1 MSRLTLSPVADSLIG
16 LMVDQLSAELDARF
30 SAGPLN
36 AGAIVRVR
44 DLIICAA
51 DSSTD
56 VPIEEV
62 YAHPPIGWERR
73 PGMDEERA
81 PGEFVDEVDLGG
93 GIVIRELERDTAELV
108 MNACTPR
115 GHYFVPVR
123 QFGQRYSFVKEV
135 SLEELEERHFAWDT
149 DGTLDDA
156 LTLSRLVRDNGYSTE
171 YAARLLDYEDGQCCV
186 VYVLHREDKAIWRLH
201 HGREWL
207 DAPEGRELAALLAAY
222 WECREHLPPRVRRAM
237 WRMAYAPR
245 IRWADMVVPILVG
258 GIEALLKIGRRDLTQ
273 QFKKRI
279 PALAS
284 DVGIDGLDEDLAERL
299 YDGRSDWV
307 HGSHVQLF
315 VGEGAGADAS
325 AAEEPEG
332 PQGGEERSAL
342 AEVALLQDVLR
353 GAVRRAIED
362 AEFRELFV
370 ADETIAERWPA

>member
-1 MSRLTLSPVADSLIG
+1 MPSVA
-16 LMVDQLSAELDARF
+16 DQLSAELDARF
-30 SAGPLN
+30 SAGPVTE
-36 AGAIVRVR
+36 APIVRVR
-44 DLIICAA
+44 DLIVCIG
-51 DSSTD
+51 DPSIR

-62 YAHPPIGWERR
+62 YAHPPIGWHRR

-81 PGEFVDEVDLGG
+81 PGEFVDTIDLGG
-93 GIVIRELERDTAELV
+93 GIIIEQLDRDTAELV

-115 GHYFVPVR
+115 GHYFLPVR

-135 SLEELEERHFAWDT
+135 SLDELDERHYAWDT

-156 LTLSRLVRDNGYSTE
+156 LTLSRLIRDNGYSTE
-171 YAARLLDYEDGQCCV
+171 YAARLIDYEDGQRCI
-186 VYVLHREDKAIWRLH
+186 VYVHREDKSIYRLRRD
-201 HGREWL
+201 REWL

-222 WECREHLPPRVRRAM
+222 WHCREQLPPRVRRAM

-245 IRWADMVVPILVG
+245 LRWADMVVPILIG
-258 GIEALLKIGRRDLTQ
+258 GLEALLKIGRNGLTR
-273 QFKKRI
+273 QFKKRA
-279 PALAS
+279 PVLAA
-284 DVGIDGLDEDLAERL
+284 DVAVDGFDESLAERL

-315 VGEGAGADAS
+315 AGSSSSVKIPGE
-325 AAEEPEG
+325 EEPEEKEPEG
-332 PQGGEERSAL
+332 PQSRDEWSAL

-362 AEFRELFV
+362 AEFRQVFV

>member
-1 MSRLTLSPVADSLIG
+1 VTDSLVG
-16 LMVDQLSAELDARF
+16 QMADQLSAELDARF

-44 DLIICAA
+44 DLIVCTA

-62 YAHPPIGWERR
+62 YFHPPIGWERH

-93 GIVIRELERDTAELV
+93 GIAIRELDRDTAELV

-135 SLEELEERHFAWDT
+135 PLEKLEERHYAWDT

-156 LTLSRLVRDNGYSTE
+156 LTLSRLVRDNGYSTQ
-171 YAARLLDYEDGQCCV
+171 YAARLLDYEDGRCCV
-186 VYVLHREDKAIWRLH
+186 AYVHREDKSIWRLH
-201 HGREWL
+201 RDREWL

-222 WECREHLPPRVRRAM
+222 WDCREQLPPRIRRAM

-245 IRWADMVVPILVG
+245 MRWADVVLPILVG
-258 GIEALLKIGRRDLTQ
+258 GLEALLKIGRRDLTQ
-273 QFKKRI
+273 QFKKRV
-279 PALAS
+279 PALAAEIR
-284 DVGIDGLDEDLAERL
+284 IDGLDEDLAERL

-315 VGEGAGADAS
+315 VGEGADAP
-325 AAEEPEG
+325 AEG
-332 PQGGEERSAL
+332 SQSSDERSAL

-353 GAVRRAIED
+353 GAVRRALED
-362 AEFRELFV
+362 AEFRRVFV

>member
-1 MSRLTLSPVADSLIG
+1 MA
-16 LMVDQLSAELDARF
+16 DQLSAELEARF

-44 DLIICAA
+44 DLIVCAG
-51 DSSTD
+51 DPSRD
-56 VPIEEV
+56 VPVEEV
-62 YAHPPIGWERR
+62 YAHPPIGWDRH
-73 PGMDEERA
+73 PGLDEERA
-81 PGEFVDEVDLGG
+81 PGEFVDTIDLGG
-93 GIVIRELERDTAELV
+93 GIVIEELDRDTAELV

-135 SLEELEERHFAWDT
+135 SLEEMEERHFAWDT

-156 LTLSRLVRDNGYSTE
+156 LTLSRLVRDNGFSTQ
-171 YAARLLDYEDGQCCV
+171 YASRLLDYEDGQRCIA
-186 VYVLHREDKAIWRLH
+186 YVHREDKTIWRLRRD
-201 HGREWL
+201 REWL

-222 WECREHLPPRVRRAM
+222 WECREQLPARVRRAM

-245 IRWADMVVPILVG
+245 MRWADMVLPILVG

-273 QFKKRI
+273 QFKKRA
-279 PALAS
+279 PALAA
-284 DVGIDGLDEDLAERL
+284 DVGIDGLGEDLAERL

-315 VGEGAGADAS
+315 ARPSAGAGTS
-325 AAEEPEG
+325 AEEG
-332 PQGGEERSAL
+332 PQSSDEQSAL

-362 AEFRELFV
+362 GEFRQVFV
-370 ADETIAERWPA
+370 ADETIAERWPV

>member
-1 MSRLTLSPVADSLIG
+1 MA
-16 LMVDQLSAELDARF
+16 DQLSAELDSRF

-36 AGAIVRVR
+36 AGPIVRVR

-51 DSSTD
+51 DSSAD
-56 VPIEEV
+56 VPVEEV
-62 YAHPPIGWERR
+62 YVHPPIGWERH
-73 PGMDEERA
+73 PGMDEKRA
-81 PGEFVDEVDLGG
+81 PGEFVDELDLGG
-93 GIVIRELERDTAELV
+93 GIVIRELDRDTAELV

-135 SLEELEERHFAWDT
+135 PLEELKERHFAWDT

-156 LTLSRLVRDNGYSTE
+156 LTLSRLVRDNGFSTQ
-171 YAARLLDYEDGQCCV
+171 YAARLLDYEDGQRCV
-186 VYVLHREDKAIWRLH
+186 VYVHREDKSIWRLH
-201 HGREWL
+201 RGREWL

-222 WECREHLPPRVRRAM
+222 WECREQLPPRVRRAM

-245 IRWADMVVPILVG
+245 MRWADMVLPILVG
-258 GIEALLKIGRRDLTQ
+258 GIEALLKIGRRELTQ
-273 QFKKRI
+273 QFKKRA
-279 PALAS
+279 PALAA

-315 VGEGAGADAS
+315 AGPSAGADTS
-325 AAEEPEG
+325 EDEEPEG
-332 PQGGEERSAL
+332 PQSSDERSAL

-362 AEFRELFV
+362 AEFRQVFV

>member
-1 MSRLTLSPVADSLIG
+1 MRSVA
-16 LMVDQLSAELDARF
+16 DQLSAEIEDRF
-30 SAGPLN
+30 SAGPLTQ
-36 AGAIVRVR
+36 APIVRVR
-44 DLIICAA
+44 DLIVCAG
-51 DSSTD
+51 DPSNK

-62 YAHPPIGWERR
+62 YAHPPIGWDRRRGEDDERF
-73 PGMDEERA
+73 
-81 PGEFVDEVDLGG
+81 GEIVDTIDLGG
-93 GIVIRELERDTAELV
+93 GIAIERLDRDTTELV

-115 GHYFVPVR
+115 GHYFLPVR
-123 QFGQRYSFVKEV
+123 QFGQRYSLVKEV
-135 SLEELEERHFAWDT
+135 SLDELDDRHYAWDT

-171 YAARLLDYEDGQCCV
+171 YAARLLDYEDGQRCI

-201 HGREWL
+201 RDREWL
-207 DAPEGRELAALLAAY
+207 DAAEGRELAALLAAY
-222 WECREHLPPRVRRAM
+222 WECREQLPPRVRRAM

-245 IRWADMVVPILVG
+245 IRWADMVLPILVG
-258 GIEALLKIGRRDLTQ
+258 GLEALLKIGRRDLTQ
-273 QFKKRI
+273 QFKKRV
-279 PALAS
+279 PALAAEI
-284 DVGIDGLDEDLAERL
+284 GIDGLDEDLAERL

-325 AAEEPEG
+325 AEG
-332 PQGGEERSAL
+332 TQSSDERSAL

-362 AEFRELFV
+362 AEFCQVFV

>member
-1 MSRLTLSPVADSLIG
+1 MA
-16 LMVDQLSAELDARF
+16 DQLSAELDARF

-44 DLIICAA
+44 DLIVCAG
-51 DSSTD
+51 DPSNHI
-56 VPIEEV
+56 PIEEV
-62 YAHPPIGWERR
+62 YAHPPIGWERHL
-73 PGMDEERA
+73 GMDEVRA
-81 PGEFVDEVDLGG
+81 PGEFVDSVDLGG
-93 GIVIRELERDTAELV
+93 DIVAEELDRDTVELV

-135 SLEELEERHFAWDT
+135 PLDELEERHFAWDT
-149 DGTLDDA
+149 DSTLDDA

-171 YAARLLDYEDGQCCV
+171 YAARLLDYEDGQRCV
-186 VYVLHREDKAIWRLH
+186 VYVLHREDKAIWRLRRD
-201 HGREWL
+201 REWL

-222 WECREHLPPRVRRAM
+222 WECHKELPPRVRRAM

-245 IRWADMVVPILVG
+245 MRWADMVVPILVG

-273 QFKKRI
+273 QFKKRA
-279 PALAS
+279 PALAA
-284 DVGIDGLDEDLAERL
+284 DVGIDGLGEDLAERL

-315 VGEGAGADAS
+315 AGPSAS
-325 AAEEPEG
+325 VETSAEEEREG
-332 PQGGEERSAL
+332 PQSSDERSAL

-353 GAVRRAIED
+353 GAVRRTIED
-362 AEFRELFV
+362 AEFRQVFV

>member
-1 MSRLTLSPVADSLIG
+1 VREDDTVA
-16 LMVDQLSAELDARF
+16 DQLSAELEDRF
-30 SAGPLN
+30 SAGPVTQ
-36 AGAIVRVR
+36 APIVRVR
-44 DLIICAA
+44 DLIVCAG
-51 DSSTD
+51 DPSLD

-62 YAHPPIGWERR
+62 YAHPPIGWDRHPGVDDERF
-73 PGMDEERA
+73 
-81 PGEFVDEVDLGG
+81 GETVNAIDLGG
-93 GIVIRELERDTAELV
+93 GIVIEELDRDTVELV

-115 GHYFVPVR
+115 GHYFLPVR

-135 SLEELEERHFAWDT
+135 SLDELDERHYAWDT

-171 YAARLLDYEDGQCCV
+171 YAARLLDYEDGQRCI

-201 HGREWL
+201 RDREWL
-207 DAPEGRELAALLAAY
+207 DAAEGRELASLLAAY
-222 WECREHLPPRVRRAM
+222 WGCREQLPPRVRRAM

-273 QFKKRI
+273 QFKKRA
-279 PALAS
+279 PALAA

-315 VGEGAGADAS
+315 AGPS
-325 AAEEPEG
+325 AGTDNPAEEESEG
-332 PQGGEERSAL
+332 PQSSDERSAL

-362 AEFRELFV
+362 AEFRQIF
-370 ADETIAERWPA
+370 ATDETIAERWPA

>member
-1 MSRLTLSPVADSLIG
+1 MA
-16 LMVDQLSAELDARF
+16 DQLSAELDARF

-44 DLIICAA
+44 DLIVCAG
-51 DSSTD
+51 DPSNHI
-56 VPIEEV
+56 PIEEV
-62 YAHPPIGWERR
+62 YAHPPIGWERH
-73 PGMDEERA
+73 PGMDEVRA
-81 PGEFVDEVDLGG
+81 PGEFVDSVDLGG
-93 GIVIRELERDTAELV
+93 GIVVEELDRDTVELV

-135 SLEELEERHFAWDT
+135 PLDELEERHFAWDT
-149 DGTLDDA
+149 DSTLDDA

-171 YAARLLDYEDGQCCV
+171 YAARLFDYEDGQRCV
-186 VYVLHREDKAIWRLH
+186 VYVLHREDKAIWRLRRD
-201 HGREWL
+201 REWL

-222 WECREHLPPRVRRAM
+222 WECREELPPRVRRAM

-245 IRWADMVVPILVG
+245 MRWADMVVPILVG

-273 QFKKRI
+273 QLKKRA
-279 PALAS
+279 PALAA
-284 DVGIDGLDEDLAERL
+284 DVGIDGLGEDLAERL

-315 VGEGAGADAS
+315 AGTSAS
-325 AAEEPEG
+325 VETSAEEEPEG
-332 PQGGEERSAL
+332 PQSSDERSAL

-362 AEFRELFV
+362 AKFRQVFV
-370 ADETIAERWPA
+370 ADETIAERWPV